1 MYTSSA
7 KIHNARESAHTAI
20 NGEFRYMERINKKAA
35 KSKPRE
41 SKAKTLSEIVG
52 PLKSLTRYNI
62 KEVKYR
68 ASSIVSII
76 KIKSCGINMSAPK
89 QVFSHMA

>member
-1 MYTSSA
+1 M
-7 KIHNARESAHTAI
+7 
-20 NGEFRYMERINKKAA
+20 
-35 KSKPRE
+35 
-41 SKAKTLSEIVG
+41 VG